1 MPPVRARCMR
11 PRARSRQAMPPNGES
26 AECPSFLPLR
36 TVCCPP
42 DQHCKMRPMSDPHS
56 SPDAMTRHRVLC
68 LLGYTLGYACLAAVS
83 MRERDSVTLSTLFW
97 PPAGLLMAALMLSP
111 PRRWIGWM
119 ALAAALHVAIGV
131 EVGDRSVPVAL
142 VFALTDLAFCGAVA
156 ALWRWRTYAPA
167 MLTTLRATLWFIVV
181 LAVGSIGGGVL
192 AALGLRAVDASAS
205 AAHWY
210 VWSLAGFVGCIIT
223 TPAILAW
230 SRFRPRALA
239 EQNVLH
245 LWIGLIAAFALL
257 AGTTLVFNNP
267 PSGAHFIWHDGFGVS
282 YGPLLFVA
290 IVALAW
296 GAAGST
302 LTVAGLAL
310 VAGSYTLSGMG
321 PYANIDHFTGEPL
334 LAVQGFLGCASLL
347 SLVTTALSADRE
359 QALKRTAALTRQL
372 EAALRVSGQV
382 AWEYRRTEERLYW
395 LGRLPYGID
404 VANEP
409 MPLGDW
415 LRHVHEDDRDQ
426 VRAWLNTGTE
436 SYALRRLRLRLRGS
450 DGGYHPMEMTGSALS
465 QVPDRMTGLMGMA
478 GDDARY

>member
-1 MPPVRARCMR
+1 MFN
-11 PRARSRQAMPPNGES
+11 PRSY
-26 AECPSFLPLR
+26 
-36 TVCCPP
+36 
-42 DQHCKMRPMSDPHS
+42 
-56 SPDAMTRHRVLC
+56 PDAMTRHRVLC
-68 LLGYTLGYACLAAVS
+68 LLGFILGYGCLAAIS
-83 MRERDSVTLSTLFW
+83 MRERDAVTLSTLFW

-111 PRRWIGWM
+111 ARRWGAWM
-119 ALAAALHVAIGV
+119 ALAAALHVAIGI
-131 EVGDRSVPVAL
+131 EVGERSVPVAL
-142 VFALTDLAFCGAVA
+142 VFALTDLVFCGAVA
-156 ALWRWRTYAPA
+156 ALWRWRTYAPG
-167 MLTTLRATLWFIVV
+167 MLTTLRATLWFIVL
-181 LAVGSIGGGVL
+181 LAMGSIGGGALV
-192 AALGLRAVDASAS
+192 ALGLRVVDPAASAG
-205 AAHWY
+205 HWY

-223 TPAILAW
+223 TPTVLAW

-245 LWIGLIAAFALL
+245 LWVGLIAAFALL

-267 PSGAHFIWHDGFGVS
+267 PSGAHFVWHDGFGMS

-321 PYANIDHFTGEPL
+321 PYANIAHFSGEPL

-382 AWEYRRTEERLYW
+382 AWEYRRTEQRLYW
-395 LGRLPYGID
+395 LGRLPHGID

-409 MPLGDW
+409 MPLDDW
-415 LRHVHEDDRDQ
+415 LEHVHEDDRDR

-436 SYALRRLRLRLRGS
+436 SYAVRRLRLRIRGS
-450 DGGYHPMEMTGSALS
+450 DGAFHPMEMAGSALS

-478 GDDARY
+478 GDDAQY